1 MGDEDV
7 YQAQSNGL
15 IPEEV
20 EQVNAGKAKSQDEK
34 NSENNANNISNA
46 ANVAMK
52 SGVPVAMAV
61 GAAVKGADKITGGRV
76 SKTAGKVLT
85 KINKVNPMGKMIQ
98 EASNKLSESGVSDAV
113 GAATAVDK
121 KEQMQKAVSAGTKG
135 LKTVTQ
141 KPSEEER
148 ATIKGL
154 KQEEKD
160 TKKLKRKSLV
170 KKIITRPI
178 KIALIIGAFGFFF
191 FAFVILLIVL
201 SPNLGSM
208 LDLTSKGS
216 NNSGVSTINQ
226 TSDTS
231 LSSDEASVYD
241 YPGASESDEL
251 TGESLLSK
259 IGADGIAELE
269 SKIKSAV
276 GSGCTGKS
284 VAKAAIALI
293 DGLYAKGIRIPYYY
307 GGGHTLNNKLVD
319 PEWGG
324 KTSASQVT
332 PKGNV
337 YYYKGLDCGGFISWA
352 MQAANVNAVFAIST
366 VLNNDTKISFASLS
380 AGDVV
385 GNNSH
390 VMLVLENDGNTLT
403 LAEAT
408 GGGVQYSKK
417 TYAQCSDY
425 NAIDMDA
432 YYAANCKNSGVSV

>member
-1 MGDEDV
+1 MGEDDI
-7 YQAQSNGL
+7 YKAQGNGL
-15 IPEEV
+15 TPDEE
-20 EQVNAGKAKSQDEK
+20 EYESAGKEKSQDERNTK
-34 NSENNANNISNA
+34 NNAKNINNA
-46 ANVAMK
+46 ANVAIK
-52 SGVPVAMAV
+52 SGVPVAAAV
-61 GAAVKGADKITGGRV
+61 GAAVKGADKITGGKITKV
-76 SKTAGKVLT
+76 AGKLLT
-85 KINKVNPMGKMIQ
+85 EFNKMVPLGD
-98 EASNKLSESGVSDAV
+98 KLQGVFNQISESGVSDAV

-121 KEQMQKAVSAGTKG
+121 KEQMKKAVSAGTKG

-160 TKKLKRKSLV
+160 IKKLKRKSLV

-178 KIALIIGAFGFFF
+178 KIALITGAFGFLFL
-191 FAFVILLIVL
+191 AFVILLIIL

-216 NNSGVSTINQ
+216 SSSGVSNINQ

-231 LSSDEASVYD
+231 LSRDEASAYN
-241 YPGASESDEL
+241 YPSASESDEL

-293 DGLYAKGIRIPYYY
+293 DGLHAKEIRIPYYY

-319 PEWGG
+319 PEWGS

-352 MQAANVNAVFAIST
+352 MQAANINAVFAIST
-366 VLNNDTKISFASLS
+366 VLNNDTKISFTSLS

-403 LAEAT
+403 LAVAT

>member
-1 MGDEDV
+1 MGEDDI
-7 YQAQSNGL
+7 YKAQGNGL
-15 IPEEV
+15 TPDEE
-20 EQVNAGKAKSQDEK
+20 EYESAGKEKSQDER
-34 NSENNANNISNA
+34 NTENNAKNINNA
-46 ANVAMK
+46 ANVAIK
-52 SGVPVAMAV
+52 SGVPVAAAV
-61 GAAVKGADKITGGRV
+61 GAAVKGADKITGGKITKV
-76 SKTAGKVLT
+76 AGKLFT
-85 KINKVNPMGKMIQ
+85 EFNKMVPLGDKLQ
-98 EASNKLSESGVSDAV
+98 GVSNQISESGVSDAI
-113 GAATAVDK
+113 GAIAAVDK
-121 KEQMQKAVSAGTKG
+121 GEKVQKAVEAGERKLTKETEKQNDNVNATIEGLDNKPKKQEKKKKG
-135 LKTVTQ
+135 LI
-141 KPSEEER
+141 R
-148 ATIKGL
+148 
-154 KQEEKD
+154 
-160 TKKLKRKSLV
+160 
-170 KKIITRPI
+170 KIITKPI
-178 KIALIIGAFGFFF
+178 KIALITGAFGFLFL
-191 FAFVILLIVL
+191 AFVILLIIL

-216 NNSGVSTINQ
+216 SSSGVSNINQ

-231 LSSDEASVYD
+231 LSRDEASAYN
-241 YPGASESDEL
+241 YPSASESDEL

-293 DGLYAKGIRIPYYY
+293 DGLHAKGIRIPYYY

-337 YYYKGLDCGGFISWA
+337 YYYKGLDCGGFISWT
-352 MQAANVNAVFAIST
+352 MQAANINAVFAIST
-366 VLNNDTKISFASLS
+366 VLNNDTKISFTSLS

-390 VMLVLENDGNTLT
+390 VMLVLENDGNILT

>member
-1 MGDEDV
+1 MGEDDI
-7 YQAQSNGL
+7 YKAQGNGL
-15 IPEEV
+15 TPDEE
-20 EQVNAGKAKSQDEK
+20 EYESAGKEKSQDERNTK
-34 NSENNANNISNA
+34 NNAKNINNA
-46 ANVAMK
+46 ANVAIK
-52 SGVPVAMAV
+52 SGVPVAAAV
-61 GAAVKGADKITGGRV
+61 GAAVKGADKITGGKITKV
-76 SKTAGKVLT
+76 AGKLLT
-85 KINKVNPMGKMIQ
+85 EFNKMVPLGD
-98 EASNKLSESGVSDAV
+98 KLQGVFNQISESGVSDAV

-121 KEQMQKAVSAGTKG
+121 KEQMKKAVSAGTKG

-160 TKKLKRKSLV
+160 IKKLKRKSLV

-178 KIALIIGAFGFFF
+178 KIALITGAFGFLFL
-191 FAFVILLIVL
+191 AFVILLIIL

-216 NNSGVSTINQ
+216 SSSGVSNINQ

-231 LSSDEASVYD
+231 LSRDEASAYN
-241 YPGASESDEL
+241 YPSASESDEL

-293 DGLYAKGIRIPYYY
+293 DGLHAKGIRIPYYY

-319 PEWGG
+319 PEWGS

-352 MQAANVNAVFAIST
+352 MQAANINAVFAIST
-366 VLNNDTKISFASLS
+366 VLNNDTKISFTSLS

>member
-1 MGDEDV
+1 MGEDDI
-7 YQAQSNGL
+7 YKAQGNGL
-15 IPEEV
+15 TTNEEEYV
-20 EQVNAGKAKSQDEK
+20 SAGKVKSQDER
-34 NSENNANNISNA
+34 NTENNAKNINNA
-46 ANVAMK
+46 ANVAIK
-52 SGVPVAMAV
+52 SGVPVAAAV
-61 GAAVKGADKITGGRV
+61 GAAVKGADKITGGKI
-76 SKTAGKVLT
+76 SKVAGKLFT
-85 KINKVNPMGKMIQ
+85 EFNKMVPLGDKLQ
-98 EASNKLSESGVSDAV
+98 GVSNQISESGVSDAI
-113 GAATAVDK
+113 GAIAAVDK
-121 KEQMQKAVSAGTKG
+121 GEKVQKAVESGEKKLTKETKKQNDSVNATVEG
-135 LKTVTQ
+135 LDN
-141 KPSEEER
+141 KP
-148 ATIKGL
+148 K
-154 KQEEKD
+154 KQE
-160 TKKLKRKSLV
+160 KKKNGLI
-170 KKIITRPI
+170 KKIVTKPI
-178 KIALIIGAFGFFF
+178 KIALIIGSFGFLFL
-191 FAFVILLIVL
+191 AFVILLIIL

-216 NNSGVSTINQ
+216 SSSGVSNINQ

-231 LSSDEASVYD
+231 LSRDEASAYN
-241 YPGASESDEL
+241 YPNASESDEL

-259 IGADGIAELE
+259 IGSDGIAELE

-319 PEWGG
+319 SEWGS

-352 MQAANVNAVFAIST
+352 MQAANINAVFAIST

-425 NAIDMDA
+425 NAVDMDA

>member
-61 GAAVKGADKITGGRV
+61 GAAVKGADKITGGKITKV
-76 SKTAGKVLT
+76 AGKLLT
-85 KINKVNPMGKMIQ
+85 EFNKMVPLGD
-98 EASNKLSESGVSDAV
+98 KLQGVFNQISESGVSDAV

-178 KIALIIGAFGFFF
+178 KIALITGAFGFLFL
-191 FAFVILLIVL
+191 AFVILLIIL

-216 NNSGVSTINQ
+216 SSSGISNINQ

-231 LSSDEASVYD
+231 LSRDEASAYN
-241 YPGASESDEL
+241 YPSASESDEL

-293 DGLYAKGIRIPYYY
+293 DGLHAKGIRIPYYY
-307 GGGHTLNNKLVD
+307 GGGHNLNNKLVD
-319 PEWGG
+319 PEWGS

-352 MQAANVNAVFAIST
+352 MQAANINAVFAIST
-366 VLNNDTKISFASLS
+366 VLNNDTKISFTSLS